1 MSQQLSTLA
10 PDPEAA
16 GLDATELRNRLS
28 ETINRA
34 AFGKERVTITRHG
47 KAVVAMVPIEDLR
60 FLEEIE
66 DRIDLEEARAALAEV
81 EADGTTPWKEI
92 KERLGL

>member
-1 MSQQLSTLA
+1 MRTSSSSLA
-10 PDPEAA
+10 PDSEAA
-16 GLDATELRNRLS
+16 ELDVTELRSRLS

-47 KAVVAMVPIEDLR
+47 KALVALVPIEDLQ
-60 FLEEIE
+60 FLEAIE
-66 DRIDLEEARAALAEV
+66 DRIDLAEARAALVEV